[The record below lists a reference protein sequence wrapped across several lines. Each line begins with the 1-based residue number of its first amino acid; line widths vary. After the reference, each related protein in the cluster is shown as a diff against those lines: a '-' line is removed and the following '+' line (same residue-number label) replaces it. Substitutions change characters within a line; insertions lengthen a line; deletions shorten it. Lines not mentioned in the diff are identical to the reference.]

1 MMKKNSTA
9 TLSLLTLLILTGCG
23 GQTDSEQQNVPSPI
37 ASGVVSTTP
46 ATANALAQ
54 ESGFMGAA
62 PRYEQAAN
70 SAVGSGTMFKQ
81 SALVADGTPLAID
94 TSDREAVRQFFNKVY
109 MEPRV
114 SMGWTGSYTAGNGG
128 TINVDYQRST
138 IQRVNWFRA
147 MAGVPASVTLS
158 SANSSKAQQA
168 AFMMSANNALSHTP
182 SSSWKFYTAAGA
194 EGALSSN
201 IVLGS
206 NGPDAVDTYMK
217 DFGDNNGAVG
227 HRRWLLFPGTKTFG
241 TGDVP
246 AGELNGQGLWGGNA
260 LWVTDADFYSTRP
273 QVRDGFVA
281 WPSRGFVPHQAVFAR
296 WSFSYPAADFSQ
308 ARVAVT
314 RDGTPLDIRME
325 TVVNGTGE
333 NTVVWQVPGIEPNGR
348 HVKPT
353 ADIKYQ
359 VTVSNVFIN
368 QQNRSFTYDVI
379 VFDTGALFQGTHASY
394 TLTMQ
399 DSVLTL
405 MDNTG
410 REGTQTVRNPV
421 RVDFADVSLGFDVE
435 GNAGKAYRLY
445 RAAFNRKPDAS
456 GLGFW
461 IYAMDRGQSIKEVA
475 REFSRSPEFATLYGA
490 SPTHAQLV
498 RAMYLNVLH
507 REPDAT
513 GAAFWMQAM
522 ANGLPVEQLLVDFS
536 ESAENKAQ
544 VASEIRLGIMFKR
557 FGQ

>member
-9 TLSLLTLLILTGCG
+9 TLSLATLLILTGCG
-23 GQTDSEQQNVPSPI
+23 GQTDSENQNVPSPS
-37 ASGVVSTTP
+37 ASSVVTNDR
-46 ATANALAQ
+46 ATAQAPAQ
-54 ESGFMGAA
+54 EPGFMGAA
-62 PRYEQAAN
+62 PTNEQAAK
-70 SAVGSGTMFKQ
+70 SAVGSGTMSKQ

-94 TSDREAVRQFFNKVY
+94 TSNREAVRQFFNKVY

-114 SMGWTGSYTAGNGG
+114 SMGWTGSYTEGNAG
-128 TINVDYQRST
+128 TINADYKRST

-147 MAGVPASVTLS
+147 MAGVPAAVTLS
-158 SANSSKAQQA
+158 NENSSKSQQA
-168 AFMMSANNALSHTP
+168 AFMMSANNALSHYP
-182 SSSWKFYTAAGA
+182 STSWKFYTAEGAAGA
-194 EGALSSN
+194 LASN
-201 IVLGS
+201 IALGS

-217 DFGDNNGAVG
+217 DFGDNNGRVG

-246 AGELNGQGLWGGNA
+246 GGVVNGQSLWGGNA
-260 LWVTDADFYSTRP
+260 LWVTDVDYYGTRP

-281 WPSRGFVPHQAVFAR
+281 WPTRGYVPSQTVFAR

-314 RDGTPLDIRME
+314 RDGAPLDIRME

-333 NTVVWQVPGIEPNGR
+333 NTVVWQVPGIDANGY
-348 HVKPT
+348 HAKPS

-359 VTVSNVFIN
+359 VTVSNVVID
-368 QQNRSFTYDVI
+368 QQPRSFTYDVI
-379 VFDTGALFQGTHASY
+379 VFDTGALLNGTHASY

-410 REGTQTVRNPV
+410 REGTQTIRNPV

-435 GNAGKAYRLY
+435 GTAGRAYRLY

-461 IYAMDRGQSIKEVA
+461 IYAMDRGQSIKDVA
-475 REFSRSPEFATLYGA
+475 REFSRSPEFASLYGA

-544 VASEIRLGIMFKR
+544 VANEIRLGIMFKR
-557 FGQ
+557 FGE